1 MIIWQR
7 NQTMQIVNL
16 ILALITLALKFID
29 ANETKKKDLK
39 NELNEAVTS
48 HDLSKLNVLIDKLR

>member
-16 ILALITLALKFID
+16 ILALITLSLKFID